1 MYSPQLPWCTA
12 IRTGSIYIGVQPSVP
27 WCTALLPWC
36 TALSY
41 LGVQP
46 YGQVLVILV
55 YNPRNMCLVTL
66 EYSPQLTRCTAPGY
80 LGVLAEQD
88 ALLHGLEDHEGD
100 KEEHVGAHQ
109 GPEPRRHRLSDG
121 RPRRPLAPRQR
132 RDQNHRQDQSQNLWN
147 GHG

>member
-1 MYSPQLPWCTA
+1 
-12 IRTGSIYIGVQPSVP
+12 
-27 WCTALLPWC
+27 
-36 TALSY
+36 
-41 LGVQP
+41 
-46 YGQVLVILV
+46 
-55 YNPRNMCLVTL
+55 MCLVTL

-109 GPEPRRHRLSDG
+109 GPEPRRQRLSDG

-147 GHG
+147 GHGYIILIRLPLVERPEYLEFMISMHILPDTPGIPRTATG